1 MNRIRIG
8 VDVGGTN
15 AEAVALAAGGRVVAS
30 ARRATRIGPDGV
42 VDTVRGLVAEL
53 ADGRRELVSVG
64 VGIPGIVADG
74 TVRHAVNL
82 DLRETDL
89 AAALRGR
96 LAVPVAIDNDVRAAA
111 LGAHATQGGSLA
123 YLNLGT
129 GIAAGIVTDGT
140 VRRGASGAAGEIGHI
155 PIDPVG
161 PVCACGQRGCIEAFA
176 GGAAIARRWHATEPA
191 LAGVVGAHAA
201 ARTPTDVSPALS
213 AADRPLAIPP
223 AALVVFDAADAGD
236 ERAIRIR
243 DDAVHAIAAAAR
255 ILVLATDVERVV
267 LGGGVSRLGERLRGA
282 VARELDRAAAASPF
296 LTELRLADRIDREPA
311 FSHVPAIGAALLPG

>member
-15 AEAVALAAGGRVVAS
+15 AEAVALAADGTVVAS

-42 VDTVRGLVAEL
+42 VGTVRGLVAEL
-53 ADGRRELVSVG
+53 SDRRRELVSVG
-64 VGIPGIVADG
+64 VGIPGIVARG
-74 TVRHAVNL
+74 IVRHAVNL

-96 LAVPVAIDNDVRAAA
+96 LAVPVAIDNDARAAA
-111 LGAHATQGGSLA
+111 LGAHATRGGSLA

-129 GIAAGIVTDGT
+129 GIAAGVVTGGT
-140 VRRGASGAAGEIGHI
+140 VRRGATGAAGEIGHI
-155 PIDPVG
+155 PIDPAG

-176 GGAAIARRWHATEPA
+176 GGAAIARRWHAAEPA
-191 LAGVVGAHAA
+191 LAGAVGAHAA
-201 ARTPTDVSPALS
+201 ARIPADVSPALP
-213 AADRPLAIPP
+213 AAGVSPTTGP

-236 ERAIRIR
+236 DRAIRIR
-243 DDAVHAIAAAAR
+243 DDAVRAVAAAAR

-267 LGGGVSRLGERLRGA
+267 LGGGVSRLGQRLHGR
-282 VARELDRAAAASPF
+282 VMRELDRAAAASPF
-296 LTELRLADRIDREPA
+296 LTQLRLANRLEVDPP
-311 FSHVPAIGAALLPG
+311 FSHAPARGAALLPA